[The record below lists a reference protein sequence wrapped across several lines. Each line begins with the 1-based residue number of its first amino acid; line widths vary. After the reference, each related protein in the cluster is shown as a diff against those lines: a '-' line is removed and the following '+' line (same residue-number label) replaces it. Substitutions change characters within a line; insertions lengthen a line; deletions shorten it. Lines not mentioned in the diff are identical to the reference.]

1 MTAQLAYLGDPTL
14 HFWLTRSVARA
25 VDVSL
30 SEAMSQGFLSAGGY
44 AEMVT
49 NCRKCPNVSRCEA
62 WLAENGAGAAQV
74 PEHCANCSI
83 LNDLARRLAL

>member
-1 MTAQLAYLGDPTL
+1 MTAQIAYLGDPTL

-30 SEAMSQGFLSAGGY
+30 SEAMAQGLLSARAY
-44 AEMVT
+44 ADMVT
-49 NCRKCPNVSRCEA
+49 NCRQCPNVSRCEA
-62 WLAENGAGAAQV
+62 WLAENGAGAPQV

-83 LNDLARRLAL
+83 LNALAERLAP